1 MHTMNSMDVNNAMD
15 DRKKRRRLIAGV
27 LFTVYFAVLF
37 YFLFFSEKMGRTYS
51 ERAYHYNL
59 VPLKEIMR
67 FIVDWQKSSKWHE
80 CNDIS
85 TRFKTNA

>member
-37 YFLFFSEKMGRTYS
+37 
-51 ERAYHYNL
+51 L
-59 VPLKEIMR
+59 VS
-67 FIVDWQKSSKWHE
+67 FAVQKGMPEEPVKIFTTLVLCGASGMAGGM
-80 CNDIS
+80 IG
-85 TRFKTNA
+85 

>member
-37 YFLFFSEKMGRTYS
+37 YFLFFSEKWDGLTVREHITIILC
-51 ERAYHYNL
+51 H
-59 VPLKEIMR
+59 
-67 FIVDWQKSSKWHE
+67 
-80 CNDIS
+80 
-85 TRFKTNA
+85 